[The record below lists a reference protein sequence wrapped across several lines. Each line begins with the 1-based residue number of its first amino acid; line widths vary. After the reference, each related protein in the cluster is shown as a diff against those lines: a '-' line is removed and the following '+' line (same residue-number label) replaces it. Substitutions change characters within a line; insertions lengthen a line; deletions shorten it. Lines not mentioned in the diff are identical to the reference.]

1 MIVNL
6 LENEAVASAFK
17 TAGYV
22 LLAILILMIMIT
34 VHELGHYLVGKA
46 FKFKINEFAI
56 GMGPAI
62 FKRTMKSGEIFSIR
76 LFPFGGFCAFDGEDQ
91 DGDDPNAFNNKKPW
105 QRILVLVAGATMN
118 YLLALLIIIISMSA
132 YGQSTLGMQYGR
144 HDEAIYG
151 TSIEEQ
157 IPADK
162 SINDGEYIVSLTRD
176 GKKSNIYMTVD
187 LISSLNHA
195 KKGDV
200 VTAELISDGKTVKRD
215 IILRADVECKNL
227 TEVTKAYDALG
238 MGYAMQVDVSD
249 SSPITDPNEPKVK
262 SIFLIKIGGLND
274 KYENATFVYTPD
286 DVAYVLKDKTVGDTV
301 CFWTSKLTKRVCTF
315 DPSWA
320 ACEKMGDGV
329 MNYLGIKETARSY
342 YVTATYVRHGFFKT
356 IGHSFGYSFKIGGT
370 VFRTLGQLL
379 TGKLG
384 LNAVGGTITTIKTTS
399 EVISYGFRYALE
411 IMAFI
416 GVNLAVFNLLPIPA
430 LDGARVVFCVIEWI
444 RKKPVS
450 RKVEGIIHAVGLIV
464 ILGFAILVDILQF
477 I

>member
-238 MGYAMQVDVSD
+238 IGYAMQLEANG
-249 SSPITDPNEPKVK
+249 SSPFIKGD
-262 SIFLIKIGGLND
+262 FLIKIGAPD
-274 KYENATFVYTPD
+274 VEYKNATFVYTPD
-286 DVAYVLKDKTVGDTV
+286 DVAYVLKDKAVGDTV
-301 CFWTSKLTKRVCTF
+301 WFWTTRDTKYVYTF
-315 DPSWA
+315 GSSWS
-320 ACEKMGDGV
+320 ACEKTGEGV

-411 IMAFI
+411 IMAFV

>member
-200 VTAELISDGKTVKRD
+200 VTAELIFGGKTVKRD

-238 MGYAMQVDVSD
+238 MGYAMQVEANG
-249 SSPITDPNEPKVK
+249 SSPFIKGD
-262 SIFLIKIGGLND
+262 FLIKIGAPD
-274 KYENATFVYTPD
+274 VEYKNATFVYTPD
-286 DVAYVLKDKTVGDTV
+286 DVAYVLKDKAVGDTV
-301 CFWTSKLTKRVCTF
+301 WFWTTRDTKYVYTF
-315 DPSWA
+315 GSSWS
-320 ACEKMGDGV
+320 ACEKTGEGV
-329 MNYLGIKETARSY
+329 MNYLGIKETARNY

>member
-238 MGYAMQVDVSD
+238 IGYAMQLEANG
-249 SSPITDPNEPKVK
+249 SSPFIKGD
-262 SIFLIKIGGLND
+262 FLIKIGAPD
-274 KYENATFVYTPD
+274 VEYKNATFVYSPD
-286 DVAYVLKDKTVGDTV
+286 DVAYVLKDKAVGDTV
-301 CFWTSKLTKRVCTF
+301 WFWTTRDTKYVYTF
-315 DPSWA
+315 GSSWS
-320 ACEKMGDGV
+320 ACEKTGEGV

>member
-6 LENEAVASAFK
+6 LANGAVASAFK

-22 LLAILILMIMIT
+22 LLAVLILMIMIT

-91 DGDDPNAFNNKKPW
+91 DGDDPDAFNNKKPW

-200 VTAELISDGKTVKRD
+200 VTAELISGGKTVKRD
-215 IILRADVECKNL
+215 IILRSDVECKNL

-238 MGYAMQVDVSD
+238 MGYAMQLEANG
-249 SSPITDPNEPKVK
+249 SSPFIKGD
-262 SIFLIKIGGLND
+262 FLIKIGAPD
-274 KYENATFVYTPD
+274 VEYKNATFVYTPD
-286 DVAYVLKDKTVGDTV
+286 DVAYVLKDKAVGDTV
-301 CFWTSKLTKRVCTF
+301 WFWTTRDTKYVYTF
-315 DPSWA
+315 GSSWS
-320 ACEKMGDGV
+320 ACEKTGEGV
-329 MNYLGIKETARSY
+329 MNYLGIKETARNY
-342 YVTATYVRHGFFKT
+342 YVTATYVKYGFFKT

>member
-62 FKRTMKSGEIFSIR
+62 FKRMMKSGEIFSIR

-151 TSIEEQ
+151 TNIEEQ

-200 VTAELISDGKTVKRD
+200 VTAELISGGKTVKRD
-215 IILRADVECKNL
+215 IILRVDVECKNL

-238 MGYAMQVDVSD
+238 MGYAMQLEANG
-249 SSPITDPNEPKVK
+249 SSPFIKGD
-262 SIFLIKIGGLND
+262 FLIKIGAPD
-274 KYENATFVYTPD
+274 VEYKNATFVYTPD
-286 DVAYVLKDKTVGDTV
+286 DVAYVLKDKAVGDTV
-301 CFWTSKLTKRVCTF
+301 WFWTTRDTKYVYTF
-315 DPSWA
+315 GSSWS
-320 ACEKMGDGV
+320 ACEKTGEGV
-329 MNYLGIKETARSY
+329 MNYLGIKDTARNY
-342 YVTATYVRHGFFKT
+342 YVTATYVKHGFFKT

>member
-176 GKKSNIYMTVD
+176 GKKSNIYITVD

-200 VTAELISDGKTVKRD
+200 VTAELISGGKTVKRD

-227 TEVTKAYDALG
+227 TEVTEAYDALG
-238 MGYAMQVDVSD
+238 IGYAMQLEANG
-249 SSPITDPNEPKVK
+249 SSPFIKGD
-262 SIFLIKIGGLND
+262 FLIKIGAPD
-274 KYENATFVYTPD
+274 VEYKNATFVYTPD
-286 DVAYVLKDKTVGDTV
+286 DVAYVLKDKAVGDTV
-301 CFWTSKLTKRVCTF
+301 WFWTTRDTKYVYTF
-315 DPSWA
+315 GSSWS
-320 ACEKMGDGV
+320 ACEKTGDGV
-329 MNYLGIKETARSY
+329 MNYLGIKETARNY

>member
-1 MIVNL
+1 MQTI
-6 LENEAVASAFK
+6 
-17 TAGYV
+17 GYV
-22 LLAILILMIMIT
+22 LLAVLILMVMIT

-132 YGQSTLGMQYGR
+132 YGQSTLGMQYGK

-200 VTAELISDGKTVKRD
+200 VTAELISGGKTVKRD

-238 MGYAMQVDVSD
+238 MGYAMQLEANG
-249 SSPITDPNEPKVK
+249 SSPFIKGD
-262 SIFLIKIGGLND
+262 FLIKIGAPD
-274 KYENATFVYTPD
+274 VEYKNATFVYTPD
-286 DVAYVLKDKTVGDTV
+286 DVAYVLKDKAVGDTV
-301 CFWTSKLTKRVCTF
+301 WFWTTRDTKYVYTF
-315 DPSWA
+315 GSSWS
-320 ACEKMGDGV
+320 ACEKTGEGV
-329 MNYLGIKETARSY
+329 MNYLGIKETARNY
-342 YVTATYVRHGFFKT
+342 YVTATYVKHGFFKT

>member
-144 HDEAIYG
+144 HNEAIYG

-238 MGYAMQVDVSD
+238 IGYAMQLEANG
-249 SSPITDPNEPKVK
+249 SSPFIKGD
-262 SIFLIKIGGLND
+262 FLIKIGAPD
-274 KYENATFVYTPD
+274 VEYKNATFVYTPD
-286 DVAYVLKDKTVGDTV
+286 DVAYVLKDKAVGDTV
-301 CFWTSKLTKRVCTF
+301 WFWTTRDTKYVYTF
-315 DPSWA
+315 GSSWS
-320 ACEKMGDGV
+320 ACEKTGEGV
-329 MNYLGIKETARSY
+329 MNYLGIKETARNY
-342 YVTATYVRHGFFKT
+342 YVTATYVKHGFFKT

>member
-176 GKKSNIYMTVD
+176 GKKSNIYITVD

-200 VTAELISDGKTVKRD
+200 VTAELISGGKTVKRD

-227 TEVTKAYDALG
+227 TEITKAYDALG
-238 MGYAMQVDVSD
+238 IGYAMQLEANG
-249 SSPITDPNEPKVK
+249 SSPFIKGD
-262 SIFLIKIGGLND
+262 FLIKIGAPD
-274 KYENATFVYTPD
+274 VEYKNATFVYTSD
-286 DVAYVLKDKTVGDTV
+286 DVAYVLKDKAVGDTV
-301 CFWTSKLTKRVCTF
+301 WFWTTRDTKYVYTF
-315 DPSWA
+315 GSSWS
-320 ACEKMGDGV
+320 ACEKTGEGV
-329 MNYLGIKETARSY
+329 MNYLGIKETARNY

>member
-91 DGDDPNAFNNKKPW
+91 DGDDLNAFNNKKPW

-144 HDEAIYG
+144 HDDAIYG
-151 TSIEEQ
+151 TNIEEQ

-162 SINDGEYIVSLTRD
+162 SINDGEYIVSLTRN

-200 VTAELISDGKTVKRD
+200 VTAELISGGKTVKRD
-215 IILRADVECKNL
+215 IVLRADVECKNL

-238 MGYAMQVDVSD
+238 IGYAMQLEANG
-249 SSPITDPNEPKVK
+249 SSPFIKGD
-262 SIFLIKIGGLND
+262 FLIKIGAPD
-274 KYENATFVYTPD
+274 VEYKNATFVYTPD
-286 DVAYVLKDKTVGDTV
+286 DVAYVLKDKAVGDTV
-301 CFWTSKLTKRVCTF
+301 WFWTTRDTKYVYTF
-315 DPSWA
+315 GSSWS
-320 ACEKMGDGV
+320 ACEKTGEGV
-329 MNYLGIKETARSY
+329 MNYLGIKETARNY
-342 YVTATYVRHGFFKT
+342 YVTATYVKHGFFKT

>member
-132 YGQSTLGMQYGR
+132 YGQSTLGMQYGK

-238 MGYAMQVDVSD
+238 IGYAMQLEANG
-249 SSPITDPNEPKVK
+249 SSPFIKGD
-262 SIFLIKIGGLND
+262 FLIKIGAPD
-274 KYENATFVYTPD
+274 VEYKNATFVYTPD
-286 DVAYVLKDKTVGDTV
+286 DVAYVLKDKAVGDTV
-301 CFWTSKLTKRVCTF
+301 WFWTTRDTKYVYTF
-315 DPSWA
+315 GSSWS
-320 ACEKMGDGV
+320 ACEKTGEGV
-329 MNYLGIKETARSY
+329 MNYLGIKETARNY
-342 YVTATYVRHGFFKT
+342 YVTATYVKHGFFKT

>member
-22 LLAILILMIMIT
+22 LLAVLILMIMIT

-132 YGQSTLGMQYGR
+132 YGQSTLGMQYGK

-238 MGYAMQVDVSD
+238 IGYAMQLEANG
-249 SSPITDPNEPKVK
+249 SSPFIKGD
-262 SIFLIKIGGLND
+262 FLIKIGAPD
-274 KYENATFVYTPD
+274 VEYKNATFVYTPD
-286 DVAYVLKDKTVGDTV
+286 DVAYVLKDKAVGDTV
-301 CFWTSKLTKRVCTF
+301 WFWTTRDTKYVYTF
-315 DPSWA
+315 GSSWS
-320 ACEKMGDGV
+320 ACEKTGEGV
-329 MNYLGIKETARSY
+329 MNYLGIKETARNY

>member
-91 DGDDPNAFNNKKPW
+91 DGDDLNAFNNKKPW

-200 VTAELISDGKTVKRD
+200 VTAELISGGKTVKRD

-238 MGYAMQVDVSD
+238 IGYAMQLEANG
-249 SSPITDPNEPKVK
+249 SSPFIKGD
-262 SIFLIKIGGLND
+262 FLIKIGAPD
-274 KYENATFVYTPD
+274 VEYKNATFVYTPD
-286 DVAYVLKDKTVGDTV
+286 DVAYVLKDKAVGDTV
-301 CFWTSKLTKRVCTF
+301 WFWTTRDTKYVYTF
-315 DPSWA
+315 GSSWS
-320 ACEKMGDGV
+320 ACEKTGEGV
-329 MNYLGIKETARSY
+329 MNYLGIKETARNY

>member
-1 MIVNL
+1 M
-6 LENEAVASAFK
+6 ENEAVASAFK

-238 MGYAMQVDVSD
+238 IGYAMQLEANG
-249 SSPITDPNEPKVK
+249 SSPFIKGD
-262 SIFLIKIGGLND
+262 FLIKIGAPD
-274 KYENATFVYTPD
+274 VEYKNATFVYTPD
-286 DVAYVLKDKTVGDTV
+286 DVAYVLKDKAVGDTV
-301 CFWTSKLTKRVCTF
+301 WFWTTRDTKYVYTF
-315 DPSWA
+315 GSSWS
-320 ACEKMGDGV
+320 ACEKTGEGV
-329 MNYLGIKETARSY
+329 MNYLGIKETARNY

-356 IGHSFGYSFKIGGT
+356 IGNSFGYSFKIGGT

>member
-6 LENEAVASAFK
+6 LANGAVASAFK

-144 HDEAIYG
+144 HDDAIYG

-238 MGYAMQVDVSD
+238 IGYAMQLEANG
-249 SSPITDPNEPKVK
+249 SSPFIKGD
-262 SIFLIKIGGLND
+262 FLIKIGAPD
-274 KYENATFVYTPD
+274 VEYKNATFVYTPD
-286 DVAYVLKDKTVGDTV
+286 DVAYVLKDKAVGDTV
-301 CFWTSKLTKRVCTF
+301 WFWTTRDTKYVYTF
-315 DPSWA
+315 GSSWS
-320 ACEKMGDGV
+320 ACEKTGEGV
-329 MNYLGIKETARSY
+329 MNYLGIKETARNY

>member
-132 YGQSTLGMQYGR
+132 YGQSTLGVLYGR

-238 MGYAMQVDVSD
+238 MGYAMQLEANG
-249 SSPITDPNEPKVK
+249 SSPFIKGD
-262 SIFLIKIGGLND
+262 FLIKIGAPD
-274 KYENATFVYTPD
+274 VEYKNATFVYTPD
-286 DVAYVLKDKTVGDTV
+286 DVAYVLKDKAVGDTV
-301 CFWTSKLTKRVCTF
+301 WFWTTRDTKYVYTF
-315 DPSWA
+315 GSSWS
-320 ACEKMGDGV
+320 ACEKTGEGV
-329 MNYLGIKETARSY
+329 MNYLGIKETARNY

>member
-176 GKKSNIYMTVD
+176 GKKSNIYITVD

-200 VTAELISDGKTVKRD
+200 VTAELISGGKTVKRD

-227 TEVTKAYDALG
+227 TEITKAYDALG
-238 MGYAMQVDVSD
+238 IGYAMQLEANG
-249 SSPITDPNEPKVK
+249 SSPFIKGD
-262 SIFLIKIGGLND
+262 FLIKIGVPD
-274 KYENATFVYTPD
+274 VEYKNATFVYTSD
-286 DVAYVLKDKTVGDTV
+286 DVAYVLKDKAVGDTV
-301 CFWTSKLTKRVCTF
+301 WFWTTRDTKYVYTF
-315 DPSWA
+315 GSSWS
-320 ACEKMGDGV
+320 ACEKTGEGV
-329 MNYLGIKETARSY
+329 MNYLGIKETARNY

>member
-132 YGQSTLGMQYGR
+132 YGQSTLGMQYSK

-238 MGYAMQVDVSD
+238 IGYAMQLEANG
-249 SSPITDPNEPKVK
+249 SSPFIKGD
-262 SIFLIKIGGLND
+262 FLIKIGAPD
-274 KYENATFVYTPD
+274 VEYKNATFVYTPD
-286 DVAYVLKDKTVGDTV
+286 DVAYVLKDKAVGDTV
-301 CFWTSKLTKRVCTF
+301 WFWTTRDTKYVYTF
-315 DPSWA
+315 GSSWS
-320 ACEKMGDGV
+320 ACEKTGEGV
-329 MNYLGIKETARSY
+329 MNYLGIKETARNY

>member
-144 HDEAIYG
+144 HDDAIYG

-200 VTAELISDGKTVKRD
+200 VTAELISGGKTVKRD
-215 IILRADVECKNL
+215 IVLRADVECKNL

-238 MGYAMQVDVSD
+238 IGYAMQLEANG
-249 SSPITDPNEPKVK
+249 SSPFIKGD
-262 SIFLIKIGGLND
+262 FLIKIGAPD
-274 KYENATFVYTPD
+274 VEYKNATFVYTPD
-286 DVAYVLKDKTVGDTV
+286 DVAYVLKDKAVGDTV
-301 CFWTSKLTKRVCTF
+301 WFWTTRDTKYVYTF
-315 DPSWA
+315 GSSWS
-320 ACEKMGDGV
+320 ACEKTGEGV
-329 MNYLGIKETARSY
+329 MNYLGIKETARNY

>member
-200 VTAELISDGKTVKRD
+200 VTAELISGGKTVKRD

-238 MGYAMQVDVSD
+238 MGYAMQLEANG
-249 SSPITDPNEPKVK
+249 SSPFIKGD
-262 SIFLIKIGGLND
+262 FLIKIGAPD
-274 KYENATFVYTPD
+274 VEYKNATFVYTPD
-286 DVAYVLKDKTVGDTV
+286 DVAYVLKDKAVGDTV
-301 CFWTSKLTKRVCTF
+301 WFWTTRDTKYVYTF
-315 DPSWA
+315 GSSWS
-320 ACEKMGDGV
+320 ACEKTGEGV
-329 MNYLGIKETARSY
+329 MNYLGIKEAARNY
-342 YVTATYVRHGFFKT
+342 YVTATYVKHGFFKT

>member
-22 LLAILILMIMIT
+22 LLAVLILMIMIT

-162 SINDGEYIVSLTRD
+162 SINDGEYIVSLTRN

-200 VTAELISDGKTVKRD
+200 VTAELISGGKTVKRD
-215 IILRADVECKNL
+215 IVLRADVECKNL

-238 MGYAMQVDVSD
+238 MGYAMQLEANG
-249 SSPITDPNEPKVK
+249 SSPFIKGD
-262 SIFLIKIGGLND
+262 FLIKIGAPD
-274 KYENATFVYTPD
+274 VEYKNATFVYTPD
-286 DVAYVLKDKTVGDTV
+286 DVAYVLKDKAVGDTV
-301 CFWTSKLTKRVCTF
+301 WFWTTRDTKYVYTF
-315 DPSWA
+315 GSSWS
-320 ACEKMGDGV
+320 ACEKTGEGV
-329 MNYLGIKETARSY
+329 MNYLGIKETARNY
-342 YVTATYVRHGFFKT
+342 YVTATYVKHGFFKT

>member
-6 LENEAVASAFK
+6 LENEVVASAFK

-200 VTAELISDGKTVKRD
+200 VTAELISGGKTVKRD

-238 MGYAMQVDVSD
+238 MGYAMQLEANG
-249 SSPITDPNEPKVK
+249 SSPFIKGD
-262 SIFLIKIGGLND
+262 FLIKIGAPD
-274 KYENATFVYTPD
+274 VEYKNATFVYTPD
-286 DVAYVLKDKTVGDTV
+286 DVAYVLKDKAVGDTV
-301 CFWTSKLTKRVCTF
+301 WFWTTRDTKYVYTF
-315 DPSWA
+315 GSSWS
-320 ACEKMGDGV
+320 ACEKTGEGV
-329 MNYLGIKETARSY
+329 MNYLGIKETARNY
-342 YVTATYVRHGFFKT
+342 YVTATYVKYGFFKT

>member
-151 TSIEEQ
+151 TSIAEQ

-238 MGYAMQVDVSD
+238 IGYAMQLEANG
-249 SSPITDPNEPKVK
+249 SSPFIKGD
-262 SIFLIKIGGLND
+262 FLIKIGAPD
-274 KYENATFVYTPD
+274 VEYKNATFVYTPD
-286 DVAYVLKDKTVGDTV
+286 DVAYVLKDKAVGDTV
-301 CFWTSKLTKRVCTF
+301 WFWTTRDTKYVYTF
-315 DPSWA
+315 GSSWS
-320 ACEKMGDGV
+320 ACEKTGEGV

-411 IMAFI
+411 IMAFV

>member
-144 HDEAIYG
+144 HNEAIYG

-238 MGYAMQVDVSD
+238 IGYAMQLEANG
-249 SSPITDPNEPKVK
+249 SSPFIKGD
-262 SIFLIKIGGLND
+262 FLIKIGASD
-274 KYENATFVYTPD
+274 VEYKNATFVYTPD
-286 DVAYVLKDKTVGDTV
+286 DVAYVLKDKAVGDTV
-301 CFWTSKLTKRVCTF
+301 WFWTTRDTKYVYTF
-315 DPSWA
+315 GSSWS
-320 ACEKMGDGV
+320 ACEKTGEGV
-329 MNYLGIKETARSY
+329 MNYLGIKETARNY
-342 YVTATYVRHGFFKT
+342 YVTATYVKHGFFKT

>member
-1 MIVNL
+1 M
-6 LENEAVASAFK
+6 ENEAVASAFK

-105 QRILVLVAGATMN
+105 QRILVLIAGATMN

-215 IILRADVECKNL
+215 IVLRADVECKNL

-238 MGYAMQVDVSD
+238 IGYAMQLEANG
-249 SSPITDPNEPKVK
+249 SSPFIKGD
-262 SIFLIKIGGLND
+262 FLIKIGAPD
-274 KYENATFVYTPD
+274 VEYKNATFVYTPD
-286 DVAYVLKDKTVGDTV
+286 DVAYVLKDKAVGDTV
-301 CFWTSKLTKRVCTF
+301 WFWTTRDTKYVYTF
-315 DPSWA
+315 GSSWS
-320 ACEKMGDGV
+320 ACEKTGEGV
-329 MNYLGIKETARSY
+329 MNYLGIKETARNY
-342 YVTATYVRHGFFKT
+342 YVTATYVKHGFFKT

>member
-46 FKFKINEFAI
+46 FKFKISEFAI

-118 YLLALLIIIISMSA
+118 YLLALLIIISSMSA

-238 MGYAMQVDVSD
+238 IGYAMQLEANG
-249 SSPITDPNEPKVK
+249 SSPFIKGD
-262 SIFLIKIGGLND
+262 FLIKIGAPD
-274 KYENATFVYTPD
+274 VEYKNATFVYTPD
-286 DVAYVLKDKTVGDTV
+286 DVAYVLKDKAVGDTV
-301 CFWTSKLTKRVCTF
+301 WFWTTRDTKYVYTF
-315 DPSWA
+315 GSSWS
-320 ACEKMGDGV
+320 ACEKTGEGV
-329 MNYLGIKETARSY
+329 MNYLGIKETARNY
-342 YVTATYVRHGFFKT
+342 YVTATYVRHGFFKM

>member
-46 FKFKINEFAI
+46 FKFKISEFAI

-176 GKKSNIYMTVD
+176 GKKSNIYITVD

-238 MGYAMQVDVSD
+238 IGYAMQLEANG
-249 SSPITDPNEPKVK
+249 SSPFIKGD
-262 SIFLIKIGGLND
+262 FLIKIGAPD
-274 KYENATFVYTPD
+274 VEYKNATFVYTPD
-286 DVAYVLKDKTVGDTV
+286 DVAYVLKDKAVGDTV
-301 CFWTSKLTKRVCTF
+301 WFWTTRDTKYVYTF
-315 DPSWA
+315 GSSWS
-320 ACEKMGDGV
+320 ACEKTGEGV
-329 MNYLGIKETARSY
+329 MNYLGIKETARNY

-384 LNAVGGTITTIKTTS
+384 MNAVGGMITTIKTTS

-450 RKVEGIIHAVGLIV
+450 RKVEGIIHAVGLLV

>member
-6 LENEAVASAFK
+6 LANGAVASAFK

-144 HDEAIYG
+144 HDDAIYG

-200 VTAELISDGKTVKRD
+200 VTAELISGGKTVKRD

-238 MGYAMQVDVSD
+238 MGYAMQLEANG
-249 SSPITDPNEPKVK
+249 SSPFIKGD
-262 SIFLIKIGGLND
+262 FLIKIGAPD
-274 KYENATFVYTPD
+274 VEYKNATFVYTPD
-286 DVAYVLKDKTVGDTV
+286 DVAYLLKDKAVGDTV
-301 CFWTSKLTKRVCTF
+301 WFWTTRDTKYVYTF
-315 DPSWA
+315 GSSWS
-320 ACEKMGDGV
+320 ACEKTGEDV
-329 MNYLGIKETARSY
+329 MNYLGIKETARNY
-342 YVTATYVRHGFFKT
+342 YVTATYVKHGFFKT

>member
-6 LENEAVASAFK
+6 LANGAVASAFK

-22 LLAILILMIMIT
+22 LLAVLILMIMIT

-91 DGDDPNAFNNKKPW
+91 DGDDPDAFNNKKPW

-132 YGQSTLGMQYGR
+132 YGQSTLGMQYGM

-200 VTAELISDGKTVKRD
+200 VTAELISGGKTVKRD
-215 IILRADVECKNL
+215 IVLRVDVECKNL

-238 MGYAMQVDVSD
+238 IGYAMQLEANG
-249 SSPITDPNEPKVK
+249 SSPFIKGD
-262 SIFLIKIGGLND
+262 FLIKIGAPD
-274 KYENATFVYTPD
+274 VEYKNATFVYTPD
-286 DVAYVLKDKTVGDTV
+286 DVAYVLKDKAVGDTV
-301 CFWTSKLTKRVCTF
+301 WFWTTRDTKYVYTF
-315 DPSWA
+315 GSSWS
-320 ACEKMGDGV
+320 ACEKTGEGV
-329 MNYLGIKETARSY
+329 MNYLGIKETARNY
-342 YVTATYVRHGFFKT
+342 YVTATYVKHGFFKT

>member
-132 YGQSTLGMQYGR
+132 YGQSTLGVQYGR

-162 SINDGEYIVSLTRD
+162 SINDGEYIVSLTRG

-215 IILRADVECKNL
+215 IVLRADVECKNL

-238 MGYAMQVDVSD
+238 IGYAMQLEANG
-249 SSPITDPNEPKVK
+249 SSPFIKGD
-262 SIFLIKIGGLND
+262 FLIKIGAPD
-274 KYENATFVYTPD
+274 VEYKNATFVYTPD
-286 DVAYVLKDKTVGDTV
+286 DVAYVLKDKAVGDTV
-301 CFWTSKLTKRVCTF
+301 WFWTTRDTKYVYTF
-315 DPSWA
+315 GSSWS
-320 ACEKMGDGV
+320 ACEKTGEGV
-329 MNYLGIKETARSY
+329 MNYLGIKETARNY
-342 YVTATYVRHGFFKT
+342 YVTATYVKHGFFKT

>member
-6 LENEAVASAFK
+6 LANGAVASAFK

-151 TSIEEQ
+151 TNIEEQ

-200 VTAELISDGKTVKRD
+200 VTAELISGGKTVKRD

-238 MGYAMQVDVSD
+238 MGYAMQLEANG
-249 SSPITDPNEPKVK
+249 SSPFIKGD
-262 SIFLIKIGGLND
+262 FLIKIGAPD
-274 KYENATFVYTPD
+274 VEYKNATFVYTPD
-286 DVAYVLKDKTVGDTV
+286 DVAYVLKDKAVGDTV
-301 CFWTSKLTKRVCTF
+301 WFWTTRDTKYVYTF
-315 DPSWA
+315 GSSWS
-320 ACEKMGDGV
+320 ACEKTGEGV
-329 MNYLGIKETARSY
+329 MNYLGIKETARNY
-342 YVTATYVRHGFFKT
+342 YVTATYVRHGFFET

>member
-162 SINDGEYIVSLTRD
+162 SINDGEYIVSLTRG

-200 VTAELISDGKTVKRD
+200 VTAELISGGKTVKRD

-238 MGYAMQVDVSD
+238 IGYAMQLEANG
-249 SSPITDPNEPKVK
+249 SSPFIKGD
-262 SIFLIKIGGLND
+262 FLIKIGAPD
-274 KYENATFVYTPD
+274 VEYKNATFVYTPD
-286 DVAYVLKDKTVGDTV
+286 DVAYVLKDKAVGDTV
-301 CFWTSKLTKRVCTF
+301 WFWTTRDTKYVYTF
-315 DPSWA
+315 GSSWS
-320 ACEKMGDGV
+320 ACEKTGEGV
-329 MNYLGIKETARSY
+329 MNYLGIKETARNY
-342 YVTATYVRHGFFKT
+342 YVTATYVKHGFFKT

>member
-34 VHELGHYLVGKA
+34 VHELGHYLVGKV

-238 MGYAMQVDVSD
+238 IGYAMQLEANG
-249 SSPITDPNEPKVK
+249 SSPFIKGD
-262 SIFLIKIGGLND
+262 FLIKIGAPD
-274 KYENATFVYTPD
+274 VEYKNATFVYTPD
-286 DVAYVLKDKTVGDTV
+286 DVAYVLKDKAVGDTV
-301 CFWTSKLTKRVCTF
+301 WFWTTRDTKYVYTF
-315 DPSWA
+315 GSSWS
-320 ACEKMGDGV
+320 ACEKTGAGV
-329 MNYLGIKETARSY
+329 MNYLGIKETARNY
-342 YVTATYVRHGFFKT
+342 YVTATYVKHGFFKT

>member
-238 MGYAMQVDVSD
+238 IGYAMQLEANG
-249 SSPITDPNEPKVK
+249 SSPFIKGD
-262 SIFLIKIGGLND
+262 FLIKVGAPD
-274 KYENATFVYTPD
+274 VEYKNATFVYTPD
-286 DVAYVLKDKTVGDTV
+286 DVAYVLKDKAVGDTV
-301 CFWTSKLTKRVCTF
+301 WFWTTRDTKYVYTF
-315 DPSWA
+315 GSSWS
-320 ACEKMGDGV
+320 ACEKTGEGV
-329 MNYLGIKETARSY
+329 MNYLGIKETARNY

>member
-105 QRILVLVAGATMN
+105 QRILVLIAGATMN

-238 MGYAMQVDVSD
+238 IGYAMQLEANG
-249 SSPITDPNEPKVK
+249 SSPFIKGD
-262 SIFLIKIGGLND
+262 FLIKIGAPD
-274 KYENATFVYTPD
+274 VEYKNATFVYTPD
-286 DVAYVLKDKTVGDTV
+286 DVAYVLKDKAVGDTV
-301 CFWTSKLTKRVCTF
+301 WFWTTRDTKYVYTF
-315 DPSWA
+315 GSSWS
-320 ACEKMGDGV
+320 ACEKTGEGV
-329 MNYLGIKETARSY
+329 MNYLGIKETARNY

>member
-132 YGQSTLGMQYGR
+132 YGQSTLGMHYGR

-200 VTAELISDGKTVKRD
+200 VTAELISGGKTVKRD

-238 MGYAMQVDVSD
+238 IGYAMQLEANG
-249 SSPITDPNEPKVK
+249 SSPFIKGD
-262 SIFLIKIGGLND
+262 FLIKIGAPD
-274 KYENATFVYTPD
+274 VEYKNATFVYTPD
-286 DVAYVLKDKTVGDTV
+286 DVAYVLKDKAVGDTV
-301 CFWTSKLTKRVCTF
+301 WFWTTRDTKYVYTF
-315 DPSWA
+315 GSSWS
-320 ACEKMGDGV
+320 ACEKTGEGV
-329 MNYLGIKETARSY
+329 MNYLGIKETARNY

>member
-200 VTAELISDGKTVKRD
+200 VTAELISGGKTVKRD

-238 MGYAMQVDVSD
+238 MGYAMQLEANG
-249 SSPITDPNEPKVK
+249 SSPFIKGD
-262 SIFLIKIGGLND
+262 FLIKIGAPDVEYKNV
-274 KYENATFVYTPD
+274 TFVYTPD
-286 DVAYVLKDKTVGDTV
+286 DVAYVLKDKAVGDTV
-301 CFWTSKLTKRVCTF
+301 WFWTTRDTKYVYTF
-315 DPSWA
+315 GSSWS
-320 ACEKMGDGV
+320 ACEKTGEGV
-329 MNYLGIKETARSY
+329 MNYLGIKETARNY
-342 YVTATYVRHGFFKT
+342 YVTATYVKHGFFKT